1 MNTAPTL
8 QEQFQDLLA
17 KLKPTLKLV
26 LTRYMLLTLFL
37 PFMVVYI
44 FLVLR
49 INQLSSAQPTAV
61 EVDSKL
67 QTIPQ
72 PKVDKNTLAKIQQLQ
87 DQNIQV
93 KALFD
98 EARQNPFAE

>member
-1 MNTAPTL
+1 MNTSPTI
-8 QEQFQDLLA
+8 QEQFQDLFA
-17 KLKPTLKLV
+17 KLKPILKLL

-49 INQLSSAQPTAV
+49 INQLSSAQPTVV

-72 PKVDKNTLAKIQQLQ
+72 PKVDKNILAKIQQLQ